1 MNQDCENKVLQN
13 MEEGIPKK
21 VVRENQEGKKS
32 IDNTSTGEKATHIVD
47 SSTHV
52 LILNTST
59 VRLSQKPPKRECH
72 DMNY

>member
-32 IDNTSTGEKATHIVD
+32 IDNTSTGEKYPH
-47 SSTHV
+47 S
-52 LILNTST
+52 
-59 VRLSQKPPKRECH
+59 
-72 DMNY
+72 